1 MLQKRLNENNKKN
14 GNVHNKQQN
23 DNKVYDY
30 SKNGFSK
37 ATATNYKLG
46 KVMFASIA
54 SYLEHV

>member
-1 MLQKRLNENNKKN
+1 MKIIKN
-14 GNVHNKQQN
+14 GNVHEKLRN

-30 SKNGFSK
+30 SENGFRK
-37 ATATNYKLG
+37 ATARNYKLG